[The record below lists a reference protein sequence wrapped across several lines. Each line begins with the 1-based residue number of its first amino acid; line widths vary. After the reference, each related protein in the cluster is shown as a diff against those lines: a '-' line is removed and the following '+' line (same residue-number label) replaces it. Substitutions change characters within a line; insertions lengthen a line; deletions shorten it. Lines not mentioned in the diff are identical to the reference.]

1 MPRTTERVGLL
12 LSVALM
18 SACGGGVSTDHGASM
33 FVDSQ
38 APGSAC
44 AAFTQALCGY
54 LVQCRGA
61 PYCSAAHC
69 LADNDCAGFSS
80 LSQALRA
87 GAVAYDEA
95 AGSACLARFS
105 ADPCGFGA
113 LPQSFDVFDVLSQCP
128 GALTPRSQQS
138 AACVSSSECVAG
150 FVCTATSSGCAG
162 VCVPHATASVGA
174 PCTSYADCESGG
186 PSLWCDAT
194 TTTCAA
200 GVAAGAACGATSG
213 GVIACATGLW
223 CDALA
228 SGVAGVCRASGGAG
242 APCNDLGGCE
252 TSPPLALHCAGYAPS
267 GADAGLGSCAAPAG
281 ADGGCELNSDCAAG
295 LVCVSGT
302 CGAPLDV
309 GLRCRSDD
317 YCRKG
322 LTCATEKCLEAKCP
336 GDDCTDPNSACVL
349 SVCKAGV
356 CQLRARAGAS
366 CADGADC
373 TSGTCTDGACAA
385 VSACPP

>member
-1 MPRTTERVGLL
+1 MPRITERVGLL
-12 LSVALM
+12 LSVALT
-18 SACGGGVSTDHGASM
+18 SACGGGAKSESDHGASM
-33 FVDSQ
+33 FAASGD
-38 APGSAC
+38 AC

-54 LVQCRGA
+54 LMQCRGT
-61 PYCSAAHC
+61 PYCSTAHC

-80 LSQALRA
+80 LSEALRA
-87 GAVAYDEA
+87 GAVAYDET
-95 AGSACLARFS
+95 AGGACLARF
-105 ADPCGFGA
+105 AAAPCGFGV

-128 GALTPRSQQS
+128 GALTPLLRRG
-138 AACVSSSECVAG
+138 AVCVSSSECVAG
-150 FVCTATSSGCAG
+150 LACDATSSGCAG
-162 VCVPHATASVGA
+162 VCVPHATVVVGA
-174 PCTSYADCESGG
+174 PCKSYADCESGG

-194 TTTCAA
+194 GGACAA
-200 GVAAGAACGATSG
+200 GVDVGAACGATSG

-228 SGVAGVCRASGGAG
+228 SGVAGACRAAGGAG

-252 TSPPLALHCAGYAPS
+252 TSSTLALHCTGYSPT
-267 GADAGLGSCAAPAG
+267 GADAGLGACAAPAG

-336 GDDCTDPNSACVL
+336 GDDCSDPNAACVL
-349 SVCKAGV
+349 SVCKSGA

-366 CADGADC
+366 CTDGADC